1 MDHNIENWKNILKF
15 IFLVLADVFATIS
28 FDENRA
34 YFAISLAV
42 GYVFRQK
49 IIIRQ
54 WTNL

>member
-15 IFLVLADVFATIS
+15 IFLVLADVFATIL
-28 FDENRA
+28 FDENRT